1 MAEISIRESA
11 GRPSSQ
17 QGYHG
22 GTIWGG
28 VLFGPGCEA
37 SYARV
42 AGHKT
47 TMRLLR
53 SPLAALGFVG
63 ALVSAPALAQQ
74 PVDYPPA
81 CDESKV
87 SRSDHER
94 AHTVFLSGK
103 EFLEESNYDKA
114 ISYFM
119 DAYSIDC
126 SVHAMLPII
135 ATAYERKGD
144 KGEAIRALGEYL
156 KRAPSAPD
164 HEVIEHRIRNL
175 RDQLSH
181 EQPSGAAANPP
192 APAPPPTPVAA
203 PTPTTAPLGPEPA
216 ATEPPPS
223 NAAPPASEAASSG
236 GAGPAPWILA
246 GVGGAAAV
254 AGVVVIV
261 VGAGDVSAASQDCP
275 SHVCMTDAEKA
286 TASKKQSD
294 GYTLENVGVAVGL
307 VGGGA
312 AIAGLVWGVV
322 DASAH
327 KKDSA
332 RLLPILSP
340 GYSGIAI
347 FDTF

>member
-1 MAEISIRESA
+1 
-11 GRPSSQ
+11 
-17 QGYHG
+17 
-22 GTIWGG
+22 
-28 VLFGPGCEA
+28 
-37 SYARV
+37 
-42 AGHKT
+42 
-47 TMRLLR
+47 MRLLC
-53 SPLAALGFVG
+53 SPLAVLGFVG

-74 PVDYPPA
+74 ALAQQPVDYPPA
-81 CDESKV
+81 CDDSKV
-87 SRSDHER
+87 SRADHER

-114 ISYFM
+114 ISYFI

-175 RDQLSH
+175 RDQLAH
-181 EQPSGAAANPP
+181 EQPSGTASSPP
-192 APAPPPTPVAA
+192 APAPPPTPVIA
-203 PTPTTAPLGPEPA
+203 PTPTTTPPAPEPQVTEPA
-216 ATEPPPS
+216 AS
-223 NAAPPASEAASSG
+223 NGAPPTSEAASSG

-246 GVGGAAAV
+246 SVGGAVAV
-254 AGVVVIV
+254 AGVVLIV
-261 VGAGDVSAASQDCP
+261 VGAGDVSTANQYCP
-275 SHVCMTDAEKA
+275 SHVCMTDTEKA

-294 GYTLENVGVAVGL
+294 GYTLENAGVAVGL

-312 AIAGLVWGVV
+312 AIAGIVWGVV
-322 DASAH
+322 GASTH

-332 RLLPILSP
+332 RVLPILSP
-340 GYSGIAI
+340 GYSGISI